1 MEGRNNMKKIA
12 KIDLSKI
19 RGRWHELRDDGFT
32 SGGDDT
38 VESIK
43 LVAEKVNE
51 IIDLL
56 SEE

>member
-1 MEGRNNMKKIA
+1 MIE
-12 KIDLSKI
+12 KIDLNKI
-19 RGRWHELRDDGFT
+19 RGRWAEYLDEKGGSYN

-38 VESIK
+38 IASIK

-56 SEE
+56 TKEDKGV